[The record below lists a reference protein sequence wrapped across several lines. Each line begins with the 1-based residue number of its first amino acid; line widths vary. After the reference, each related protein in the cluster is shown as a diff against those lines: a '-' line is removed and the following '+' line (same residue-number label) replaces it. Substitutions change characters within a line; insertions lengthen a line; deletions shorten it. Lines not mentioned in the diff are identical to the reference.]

1 MEIDPFILAGTSIY
15 QDTGADAV
23 LVEVDS
29 VKDMERLQE
38 FVSSKGINLFGV
50 SSNEKIK
57 KKFERIIFVPDIL
70 KKIKTRLEFAISAAL
85 KQDLLK
91 NEDKIVYVGKLD
103 SDSYNFIATRK
114 TSQITANGLYELF
127 YSLKNVKTEVIYS
140 VLSIAVQLGKKGKE
154 GKPIGTSFIIGDCGN
169 VMQRSSQ
176 ITYNPFERSYVT
188 INDVDVH
195 NMIRE
200 FSRLDGAFII
210 SGEGKILAASRYLES
225 GNEGLSLPKGLG
237 ARHLSAAWMTKV
249 TDAIAIVLA
258 ESDNMIRVFK
268 NGELVWEVDPDEV
281 KVD

>member
-1 MEIDPFILAGTSIY
+1 MKIDPFVMAGISIY
-15 QDTGADAV
+15 QNTEADAV

-29 VKDMERLQE
+29 VKDMEKIQE
-38 FVSSKGINLFGV
+38 FASSNEINLLGV

-57 KKFERIIFVPDIL
+57 KKFEKIIFVPEIL
-70 KKIKTRLEFAISAAL
+70 KKIKTRLEFAITAAL
-85 KQDLLK
+85 MQDLLK
-91 NEDKIVYVGKLD
+91 NEDMIVYVGKFD
-103 SDSYNFIATRK
+103 SENYNFISTR
-114 TSQITANGLYELF
+114 TISQSGTNGLYEIF
-127 YSLKNVKTEVIYS
+127 YNLKNIKTGVIYS
-140 VLSIAVQLGKKGKE
+140 VLAIAVQLGKKGKE

-188 INDVDVH
+188 INDAGVQ

-225 GNEGLSLPKGLG
+225 GKDGLSLPKGLG
-237 ARHLSAAWMTKV
+237 ARHISAAWITKI
-249 TDAIAIVLA
+249 TDAVAVVLS

-268 NGELVWEVDPDEV
+268 NGELVWLVDPDEV
-281 KVD
+281 RID

>member
-38 FVSSKGINLFGV
+38 FISSKGINLFGV

-103 SDSYNFIATRK
+103 SDNYNFIATRK
-114 TSQITANGLYELF
+114 QA
-127 YSLKNVKTEVIYS
+127 K
-140 VLSIAVQLGKKGKE
+140 
-154 GKPIGTSFIIGDCGN
+154 
-169 VMQRSSQ
+169 
-176 ITYNPFERSYVT
+176 
-188 INDVDVH
+188 
-195 NMIRE
+195 
-200 FSRLDGAFII
+200 
-210 SGEGKILAASRYLES
+210 
-225 GNEGLSLPKGLG
+225 
-237 ARHLSAAWMTKV
+237 
-249 TDAIAIVLA
+249 
-258 ESDNMIRVFK
+258 
-268 NGELVWEVDPDEV
+268 
-281 KVD
+281 